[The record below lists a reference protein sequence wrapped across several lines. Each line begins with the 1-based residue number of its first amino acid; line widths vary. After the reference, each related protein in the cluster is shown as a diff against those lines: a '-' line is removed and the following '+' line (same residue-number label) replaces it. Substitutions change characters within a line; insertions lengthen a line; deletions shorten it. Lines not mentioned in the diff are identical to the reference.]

1 MKAVFIIE
9 RTDTRGE
16 FQPFGSI
23 YFTRETASG
32 YIATLPVNKTKYRI
46 MQYIRK
52 MGGV

>member
-23 YFTRETASG
+23 YFTREIAAG
-32 YIATLPVNKTKYRI
+32 YIATFPLNKTKYRI
-46 MQYIRK
+46 MQYVRNV
-52 MGGV
+52 GGV